1 MDEDA
6 LTFGFLIASV
16 AMFLTGLVWQSF
28 WSFLFA
34 MTMSGNTFYETIGVV
49 GFLLAFVGALV
60 LLYCALILLVYI
72 FIFALIFG
80 IPAYLIYLTLGLEYS
95 IILAVVI
102 GVIILVYLIE
112 THTVKVEHYT
122 VTLNLHRRYAIRR

>member
-6 LTFGFLIASV
+6 FTFGFLIASV
-16 AMFLTGLVWQSF
+16 IVFITGLVCQDL

-34 MTMSGNTFYETIGVV
+34 MAMSGNIFYETIGVGGLV
-49 GFLLAFVGALV
+49 LSFVGALV
-60 LLYCALILLVYI
+60 LLYCALTCIAYI
-72 FIFALIFG
+72 FIFAVIFG
-80 IPAYLIYLTLGLEYS
+80 IPAYLIYLALGLEYS

-112 THTVKVEHYT
+112 THTVKVEHHT
-122 VTLNLHRRYAIRR
+122 ITLNLHRRYVIRR

>member
-6 LTFGFLIASV
+6 FTFGFLIASV
-16 AMFLTGLVWQSF
+16 IVFITGLVCQDL

-34 MTMSGNTFYETIGVV
+34 MAMSGNIFYETIGVAGLV
-49 GFLLAFVGALV
+49 LSFVGALV
-60 LLYCALILLVYI
+60 LLYCALICIAYI
-72 FIFALIFG
+72 FIFTVIFG

-112 THTVKVEHYT
+112 THTVSVEHYT
-122 VTLNLHRRYAIRR
+122 ITLSLHRRYVIRR